1 MEKRIFWGLLILSFL
16 MFCGII
22 PLPGELTGLFVGLFL
37 FVITLISWVTVIGPR
52 LHERNWHTLAEK
64 LGLTYHP
71 RNSPEKGTPATVTGL
86 YLNRQ
91 IKLTTLETPQGVR
104 NVVDVRNVFE
114 LILTIEV
121 KNLNHNSFTCHKLG
135 KIDMRVNRTLGHTG
149 TNDTEFDRFFVV
161 DQANPKDLVTQLL
174 KQRNLGQTISRMVKG
189 SRETNIALQDKSLSF
204 REECSYFGGIEADLE
219 RLTFLIEAMYD
230 LAEAIDDISINP

>member
-22 PLPGELTGLFVGLFL
+22 PLPGELTGLFVGMSL
-37 FVITLISWVTVIGPR
+37 FVITLIGWVTVIGPR
-52 LHERNWHTLAEK
+52 LHERKWRTLAEK

-71 RNSPEKGTPATVTGL
+71 RNSLEKGTPATVTGL

-91 IKLTTLETPQGVR
+91 IKLTTLETTQVI
-104 NVVDVRNVFE
+104 RNVFE

-149 TNDTEFDRFFVV
+149 TSDTEFDHFFVV

-189 SRETNIALQDKSLSF
+189 SRETNIALQEKNLSF
-204 REECSYFGGIEADLE
+204 REECGYFGGVEADLE